1 MFFFIRM
8 IAVAIL
14 GPWAMSELEKRPA
27 FGVLLS
33 SISVVLTVWMV
44 VDAIA
49 LLNSVSSWAGG
60 K

>member
-1 MFFFIRM
+1 MFFLVRM
-8 IAVAIL
+8 IALAAL

-33 SISVVLTVWMV
+33 SISLVLTVWIV

-49 LLNSVSSWAGG
+49 VINSVSSWAGG

>member
-1 MFFFIRM
+1 MFFFVRM
-8 IAVAIL
+8 MALAIL
-14 GPWAMSELEKRPA
+14 GPWAMGELEKRPA

-44 VDAIA
+44 VDAII
-49 LLNSVSSWAGG
+49 LLNSMTSWAGG